1 MDRVILHET
10 GNSKPLWR
18 DIEAPSP
25 EELARL
31 GEEYLLHPE
40 AVADCMEPLH
50 LPKLEKLSDVTF
62 IIVRTFD
69 QNAKASDDD
78 IHTMTKKLALF
89 LGNRFLLTI
98 HRRPEPFI
106 DVVASDFRDPK
117 DPVVL
122 QVVLLELLLA
132 SVETYHGPIEQAEL
146 QLQDFEQR
154 VMRRQQ
160 SEREL
165 AAVFRLKNRLMVIKR
180 MLWHLS
186 NTVQKFVPFSAVNQ
200 PLCQDVRER
209 IENLQFFADSL
220 LDDLNNL
227 MNLHLQL
234 GAKSANEVM
243 KVLTLFSVFF
253 MPLTFIV
260 GIYGMNFKL
269 MPELEWRYGYVSVW
283 VIMAIVTAGIFV
295 WFKKRKWL

>member
-1 MDRVILHET
+1 MDRVILNET
-10 GNSKPLWR
+10 GLSNPLWR

-31 GEEYLLHPE
+31 GEEYQLHPA

-106 DVVASDFRDPK
+106 DVVAGYFRDPK
-117 DPVVL
+117 EPIVL

-132 SVETYHGPIEQAEL
+132 AVETYHVPIEQAEL

-154 VMRRQQ
+154 VLRRQQ

-260 GIYGMNFKL
+260 GIYGMNFKV
-269 MPELEWRYGYVSVW
+269 MPELEWRFGYVGVW
-283 VIMAIVTAGIFV
+283 ATMAVVTGSIYF

>member
-1 MDRVILHET
+1 MDRVMLSEA
-10 GNSKPLWR
+10 GLEKPLWM

-25 EELARL
+25 DDLARI
-31 GEEYLLHPE
+31 GQEYALHPE

-69 QNAKASDDD
+69 QNAKSADDD

-89 LGNRFLLTI
+89 LGNRYLLTI

-106 DVVASDFRDPK
+106 EQVASYFRDPK
-117 DPVVL
+117 EPVVL

-132 SVETYHGPIEQAEL
+132 AVETYHKPIEEAEL
-146 QLQDFEQR
+146 QLQDFEQH
-154 VMRRQQ
+154 VLRRQQ
-160 SEREL
+160 SDREL

-260 GIYGMNFKL
+260 GIYGMNFKM
-269 MPELEWRYGYVSVW
+269 MPELDWHYGYAAVW
-283 VIMAIVTAGIFV
+283 ALMGVVTVGIFI
-295 WFKKRKWL
+295 WFRRRKWL